1 MLQFLCFLNMR
12 FGGKFTSIY
21 IDFETKFFLISHLGL
36 VHVLCDDHVLL
47 IIGTLLEEQGYWND
61 PICMIYYEIV
71 SSHIVSIITVLNKL
85 CMNP

>member
-1 MLQFLCFLNMR
+1 M
-12 FGGKFTSIY
+12 Y

-36 VHVLCDDHVLL
+36 VHVLCDDHVWL
-47 IIGTLLEEQGYWND
+47 IIGTLLEEQGYSNN

-71 SSHIVSIITVLNKL
+71 SSHIVSIIMVLSKL